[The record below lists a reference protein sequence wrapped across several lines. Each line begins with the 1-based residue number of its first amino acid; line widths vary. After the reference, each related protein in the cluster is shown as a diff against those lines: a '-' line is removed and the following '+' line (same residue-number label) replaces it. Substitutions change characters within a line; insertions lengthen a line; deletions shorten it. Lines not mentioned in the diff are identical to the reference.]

1 MVFILTVLGVFFII
15 EGIPYLA
22 FPAKAKEWA
31 ALMHGVPERTL
42 RIIGASTVAFG
53 LLVLAAMVLSGRL

>member
-1 MVFILTVLGVFFII
+1 MIFILTVLGAFFII

-31 ALMHGVPERTL
+31 ALMHDVPEKTL
-42 RIIGASTVAFG
+42 RVIGALAVGFG
-53 LLVLAAMVLSGRL
+53 LIVLAVIRFSGD